1 LITAFTTVF
10 FVFGLGFVIQRLRPL
25 TDQTL
30 KQLSGLVVEILLPSF
45 LFFTTAT
52 AATPESLGV
61 APALVVAG
69 IVVPLFGYLLA
80 TLAIKPSGVADA
92 QRSVFRFSI
101 MIANTAFLGIPIC
114 VALFGPIGAV
124 YAVLYDF
131 GTTLVAMTLGI
142 WELKGGR
149 LDDWRPLIFNPLIW
163 GVLVGLLWAVTGWK
177 FPVWLAT
184 PFERLGD
191 TTLPLALLVAG
202 AQISNVR
209 TPGAAWRR
217 QLTGLT
223 ITRLAAVPIIV
234 AFVFAM
240 MGRSDLFSSVV
251 VIQAAMPVG
260 LTVSIMARNYEADGE
275 FAASAI
281 LWSTLAALIS
291 LPLVTILLN

>member
-1 LITAFTTVF
+1 M
-10 FVFGLGFVIQRLRPL
+10 FGLGFAIQRLRPL
-25 TDQTL
+25 SDQTL
-30 KQLSGLVVEILLPSF
+30 KQLSGLVVDILLPCF

-52 AATPESLGV
+52 IATPESLSV

-69 IVVPLFGYLLA
+69 IVAPLFAYLLA
-80 TLAIKPSGVADA
+80 TLALKPSGVAEA

-114 VALFGPIGAV
+114 AALFGPIGAV

-131 GTTLVAMTLGI
+131 GTTLVTMTLGI

-163 GVLVGLLWAVTGWK
+163 GVLVGLLWALMGWK
-177 FPVWLAT
+177 FPLWLAA

-191 TTLPLALLVAG
+191 TTLPLALLTAG

-209 TPGAAWRR
+209 MPGAAWWR

-223 ITRLAAVPIIV
+223 FTRLAAVPLAV
-234 AFVFAM
+234 AFLFAIT
-240 MGRSDLFSSVV
+240 GRSDLFASVV
-251 VIQAAMPVG
+251 VVQAAMPVG
-260 LTVSIMARNYEADGE
+260 LTVSIMAKNYGADGE

-291 LPLVTILLN
+291 LPLVTILLI